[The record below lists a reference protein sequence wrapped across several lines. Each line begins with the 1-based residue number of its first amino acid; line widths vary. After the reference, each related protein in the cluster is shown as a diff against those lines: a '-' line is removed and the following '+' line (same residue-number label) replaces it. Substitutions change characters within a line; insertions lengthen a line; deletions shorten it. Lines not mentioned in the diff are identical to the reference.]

1 MSGIQLAFTAAIVMA
16 QGKFC
21 QLKGEIIFNFHS
33 SSFGFGEFGQK

>member
-21 QLKGEIIFNFHS
+21 EFKGKVIFNFHS
-33 SSFGFGEFGQK
+33 GSFGFG